1 MDVLSTIDTVIVAG
15 MGGYLAVQGIVTVG
29 VVVSFLQYVQN
40 FFRPIQTVSQIWTLA
55 QSAFAAAERVYELI
69 DRVPKIKDAPDATE
83 LPHLDGRIKF
93 ENVTF
98 AYKTGES
105 VLEEINFNTQAGQT
119 IALVGPTGAGK
130 STLVSLIARLYDV
143 SAGKIL
149 VDGHDIRQVTQHS
162 LRSQMGMVLQESF
175 LFSGTV
181 LENIRYG
188 NLNASEEEVIEAAS
202 AANAHTFIERLPEGY
217 NTQVGER
224 GSLLSQGQRQLLTIA
239 RAILANPRLLILD
252 EATASVDT
260 RTEVLIQEALARLLT
275 GRTSFVIAHRL
286 STIRNADLVLVLDE
300 GRVVERGT
308 HQELLDLNGL
318 YADLYNRQF
327 YVAKKDQDQMPEPV
341 SAD

>member
-1 MDVLSTIDTVIVAG
+1 MSLLR
-15 MGGYLAVQGIVTVG
+15 Y
-29 VVVSFLQYVQN
+29 
-40 FFRPIQTVSQIWTLA
+40 
-55 QSAFAAAERVYELI
+55 QSGQ
-69 DRVPKIKDAPDATE
+69 P
-83 LPHLDGRIKF
+83 
-93 ENVTF
+93 
-98 AYKTGES
+98 
-105 VLEEINFNTQAGQT
+105 VLEEINFQTTPGQT

-143 SAGKIL
+143 TTGKIQ
-149 VDGHDIRQVTQHS
+149 VDGQDIRQVTQQS

-181 LENIRYG
+181 IENIRYG
-188 NLNASEEEVIEAAS
+188 KLNASEEEVFEAARV
-202 AANAHTFIERLPEGY
+202 ANAHAFIERLPEGY
-217 NTQVGER
+217 DTQVGER

-286 STIRNADLVLVLDE
+286 STIRNADLVLVMDE
-300 GRVVERGT
+300 GRIVERGN
-308 HQELLDLNGL
+308 HQTLLALDGL

-327 YVAKKDQDQMPEPV
+327 YVAPQAQDETPEPIA
-341 SAD
+341 AD